1 MINKC
6 RFCKDVLP
14 EKPLLKLF
22 NMPESA
28 QNFPT
33 KFTLTND
40 KGIDLEIYQCKSC
53 GLVQLA
59 IEPVPYY
66 RDVIR
71 AAAFSQEMR
80 EFRLK
85 QFKYFVDRY
94 NLQGKKVIEIGC
106 GKGEYLELMNQSGAL
121 AFGLE
126 HLLESVEFCKQ
137 KGLKVERGFIES
149 SSYKL
154 KNRPFDA
161 FFILNYLEHIP
172 DINSFLKGI
181 ANNLRDDAIG
191 LMEVPNFNMILE
203 KRLFSEFIP
212 DHLYYFTKKTLT
224 RVLETNGF
232 EVLECKEIWYNY
244 IISTI
249 VRKRKQINLS
259 HFYNYQNKIKRDLE
273 AFIAQYKNVAVWGA
287 GHQALA
293 VLSLTNISKQ
303 IKFVI
308 DSAPFKQGKFTPAT
322 HLPIVAPEIIKND
335 PVDAIIVMAASY
347 SDEVIKIIQKN
358 YADVH
363 LAILRDY
370 GLEILTNSGINYGEN
385 HNDY

>member
-154 KNRPFDA
+154 QNSPFDA
-161 FFILNYLEHIP
+161 FFVLNFLEHIP
-172 DINSFLKGI
+172 DMNSFLKGI
-181 ANNLRDDAIG
+181 ANNLHDEAIG
-191 LMEVPNFNMILE
+191 LVEVPNFDMIIE
-203 KRLFSEFIP
+203 KKLFSEFIP
-212 DHLYYFTKKTLT
+212 DHLYYFTEKTLT
-224 RVLETNGF
+224 LILEMNGF
-232 EVLECKEIWYNY
+232 DILECKEVWYDY
-244 IISTI
+244 IISA
-249 VRKRKQINLS
+249 VVKKKKQVDLS
-259 HFYNYQNKIKRDLE
+259 HFYEYHDLIKKELE
-273 AFIAQYKNVAVWGA
+273 SFIDQYNNVAVWGA

-293 VLSLTNISKQ
+293 ILALTNISKK
-303 IKFVI
+303 IRYVI
-308 DSAPFKQGKFTPAT
+308 DSATFKQGKLTPVT
-322 HLPIVAPEIIKND
+322 HLPIVAPEVIKND
-335 PVDAIIVMAASY
+335 GVDAIIVMAASY
-347 SDEVIKIIQKN
+347 SDEVAKIIQED
-358 YADVH
+358 YTGVRVAV
-363 LAILRDY
+363 LRDF
-370 GLEILTNSGINYGEN
+370 GLEIL
-385 HNDY
+385 D

>member
-14 EKPLLKLF
+14 EKLLLKLF

-154 KNRPFDA
+154 QNSPFDA
-161 FFILNYLEHIP
+161 F
-172 DINSFLKGI
+172 
-181 ANNLRDDAIG
+181 
-191 LMEVPNFNMILE
+191 
-203 KRLFSEFIP
+203 LF
-212 DHLYYFTKKTLT
+212 
-224 RVLETNGF
+224 
-232 EVLECKEIWYNY
+232 
-244 IISTI
+244 
-249 VRKRKQINLS
+249 
-259 HFYNYQNKIKRDLE
+259 
-273 AFIAQYKNVAVWGA
+273 
-287 GHQALA
+287 
-293 VLSLTNISKQ
+293 
-303 IKFVI
+303 
-308 DSAPFKQGKFTPAT
+308 
-322 HLPIVAPEIIKND
+322 
-335 PVDAIIVMAASY
+335 
-347 SDEVIKIIQKN
+347 
-358 YADVH
+358 
-363 LAILRDY
+363 
-370 GLEILTNSGINYGEN
+370 
-385 HNDY
+385 

>member
-154 KNRPFDA
+154 QNSPFDA
-161 FFILNYLEHIP
+161 FFVLNFLEHIP
-172 DINSFLKGI
+172 DMNSFLKGI
-181 ANNLRDDAIG
+181 ANNLHDEAIG
-191 LMEVPNFNMILE
+191 LVEVPNFDMIIE
-203 KRLFSEFIP
+203 KKLFSEFIP
-212 DHLYYFTKKTLT
+212 DHLYYFTEKTLT
-224 RVLETNGF
+224 LVLEMNGF
-232 EVLECKEIWYNY
+232 DILECKEVWYDY
-244 IISTI
+244 IISA
-249 VRKRKQINLS
+249 VVKKKKQVDLS
-259 HFYNYQNKIKRDLE
+259 HFYEYQDLIKKELE
-273 AFIAQYKNVAVWGA
+273 SFIDQYNNVAVWGA

-293 VLSLTNISKQ
+293 ILALTNISKK
-303 IKFVI
+303 IRYVI
-308 DSAPFKQGKFTPAT
+308 DSATFKQGKLTPVT
-322 HLPIVAPEIIKND
+322 HLPIVAPEVIKND
-335 PVDAIIVMAASY
+335 GVDAIIVMAASY
-347 SDEVIKIIQKN
+347 SDEVAKIIQED
-358 YADVH
+358 YTGVRVAV
-363 LAILRDY
+363 LRDF
-370 GLEILTNSGINYGEN
+370 GLEIL
-385 HNDY
+385 D